1 MKNLFFILGFVLF
14 ANYSFGQANKTYV
27 KTVDPQMSQQITLN
41 LDQPYEVEQWDQ
53 ESIRLLIDV
62 KLLNASDK
70 ILEQLMLAGRYKI
83 TNKKVGDA
91 FAIDIPGLKKEVT
104 IKGQTLDEEVSLK
117 IMVPRYTLVDSQEEN
132 GLASVNIKR
141 GLSPELVA
149 AGVSPKFDPNFYEFD
164 VEFNFE
170 TDDNAIETQ
179 GIRVTEE
186 YLKAEVESIDAQ
198 INALQEKKKAL
209 MVQLERF

>member
-1 MKNLFFILGFVLF
+1 MKNLFLFLGFVLF

-27 KTVDPQMSQQITLN
+27 KTVDPQMSQQIN
-41 LDQPYEVEQWDQ
+41 LKFDQPYEVEQWD
-53 ESIRLLIDV
+53 EDGIRLLIDV

-83 TNKKVGDA
+83 TKVKEGDS
-91 FAIDIPGLKKEVT
+91 FVLDIPGLKKEVT

-117 IMVPRYTLVDSQEEN
+117 IMVPRYTLVDSNEEE
-132 GLASVNIKR
+132 GLASVSIKR
-141 GLSPELVA
+141 GLSPELAA

-164 VEFNFE
+164 IQFNFE
-170 TDDNAIETQ
+170 TDDAVIEDQ
-179 GIRVTEE
+179 GLRVTEE
-186 YLKAEVESIDAQ
+186 YLKAEVGSIDAQ

-209 MVQLERF
+209 LLQLERF